1 MTTFCAADFM
11 RLARMQRATKSPSR
25 CCSKPSPLIKIS
37 RLPIRNWRVPTTPK
51 AFFFKPQQK
60 EWEEKAFI
68 AVEKALS
75 LNPDLAEAHLARG
88 LLLWRPSNGFPHETV
103 ITEYSRALALK
114 PNLDEAHYELGFV
127 YYPLARRRGGERV
140 PLLPFVRA
148 RR

>member
-1 MTTFCAADFM
+1 MTTFCAADSM

-25 CCSKPSPLIKIS
+25 CCSKPSRLIKIS

-88 LLLWRPSNGFPHETV
+88 LLLWTPSNHFPHEET
-103 ITEYSRALALK
+103 IREYRRALALNS
-114 PNLDEAHYELGFV
+114 NLDEARNQLAIVYGHIGLFDEALEELQ
-127 YYPLARRRGGERV
+127 
-140 PLLPFVRA
+140 
-148 RR
+148 